1 VVNDYDS
8 IFQRRH
14 GRKMKM
20 NIYFVWLKIVSG
32 RKENTR
38 EKSDNDFSCLVRVIL
53 LFILQNEKYVD

>member
-8 IFQRRH
+8 IFQRRQ

-20 NIYFVWLKIVSG
+20 NIYFVLLKSESG

-38 EKSDNDFSCLVRVIL
+38 EKSENDFSCLVKVNI
-53 LFILQNEKYVD
+53 I